1 VRLDITSLASN
12 FNSFTIGANSATAG
26 ELLGIFTGNATGTTL
41 AAKLGDATSLGSILI
56 SPTSDF
62 LFLVADNT
70 TNSGAGVL
78 LQSLTVT
85 PNATPEP
92 PSLALLATAILAVAL
107 IGRRRRTRDEIISAV
122 G

>member
-1 VRLDITSLASN
+1 VRLDIASLVSN
-12 FNSFTIGANSATAG
+12 FNSFTIGENSTTAG
-26 ELLGIFTGNATGTTL
+26 ELLGIFAGDATDNTL
-41 AAKLGDATSLGSILI
+41 AAKLGDTTSLGSILTN
-56 SPTSDF
+56 PTSDF
-62 LFLVADNT
+62 LFFVTDNT
-70 TNSGAGVL
+70 TNSGAHVL

-92 PSLALLATAILAVAL
+92 TSLALLGTAVLAVAL